1 MADQPLP
8 AISSAKQSREAYSQA
23 NNPAFDAQMSARMAS
38 REAAFFLPHLRPGMR
53 LLDVGCGPGAI
64 TIGLAEI
71 VAPGEVVGLDQ
82 RPEPLVAAREVA
94 AQRSVT
100 NIQFEVGSAY
110 DLPFPDGSFDAAF
123 AHIVLM
129 HLREPVR
136 ALAEMRRVLRPGGVV
151 GIRDV
156 DFGATMHFPLTP
168 LREQL
173 NALRERMQRHNGGNP
188 FLGRAFRRILLD
200 AGFARAESGAS
211 VSAAGSATEIQR
223 VAAFLKAQSE
233 GVRQAALANNW
244 ADRATL
250 DAMISEIDLWAERP
264 DAFYLSVSCEAIGWV
279 GA

>member
-1 MADQPLP
+1 MADQSL
-8 AISSAKQSREAYSQA
+8 SSDSPVGQSREAYSQA
-23 NNPAFDAQMSARMAS
+23 NNAAFDAQLSARTAA

-71 VAPGEVVGLDQ
+71 VAPGEVIGLDQ
-82 RPEPLVAAREVA
+82 RPEPLTTARDLA
-94 AQRSVT
+94 AQHGVT
-100 NIQFEVGSAY
+100 NVRFEEGSAY
-110 DLPFPDGSFDAAF
+110 NLPFPDGSFDAAF

-151 GIRDV
+151 GVRDV

-188 FLGRAFRRILLD
+188 FLGRTFRRILLD
-200 AGFARAESGAS
+200 AGFARAEAGAS
-211 VSAAGSATEIQR
+211 VFTAGSPAELRR
-223 VAAFLKAQSE
+223 VATFLKAQSQ

-244 ADRATL
+244 ADQATL
-250 DAMISEIDLWAERP
+250 DAMIAEIDEWAERP
-264 DAFYLSVSCEAIGWV
+264 DAFYLSVFCEAIGWV
-279 GA
+279 EA